1 MGGPSCKKEK
11 ARGFSVN
18 LKFPIILGLKC
29 KSIQHESCATF
40 QDLQLLYCAKKFTRS
55 TVLKLFWNP
64 LKLLFANKPNLS
76 FKIARAALD
85 INMSFY
91 EGKK

>member
-40 QDLQLLYCAKKFTRS
+40 QDLQLLYCAKI
-55 TVLKLFWNP
+55 P
-64 LKLLFANKPNLS
+64 LVKGFEIILESVKTFICK
-76 FKIARAALD
+76 
-85 INMSFY
+85 
-91 EGKK
+91 